1 MCNQSCPNNVLKLC
15 FPVQETEECKQASE
29 KNHLAWTPV
38 QILYELYTLPIIIFL
53 ETIIESPFMERDTWE
68 HLDPTLKVGFFF
80 PPLFHSQLET
90 YGMFYLQATKTNQTG
105 NPALERIYSSCVSE
119 V

>member
-53 ETIIESPFMERDTWE
+53 ETIIESPFMEKDT
-68 HLDPTLKVGFFF
+68 
-80 PPLFHSQLET
+80 
-90 YGMFYLQATKTNQTG
+90 
-105 NPALERIYSSCVSE
+105 
-119 V
+119 